1 MGIATGLWPAVLFR
15 GVTMSR
21 ELSAEQ
27 MNPSGDSAAMSDSV
41 ENIRTLEPKTG
52 PGAGDYAG

>member
-1 MGIATGLWPAVLFR
+1 
-15 GVTMSR
+15 MSR